1 MAAVVGGL
9 SLAAASLSSG
19 LAAGEITTALKV
31 HKESFQQDKRFFY
44 AAYTEA
50 VAHHGEAYAQ
60 AQRLHSQGY
69 ALAEA
74 AYHQADRHH
83 RRSFQQAK
91 LQHKIDRD
99 IAMRAEIREGL
110 RDEFGQKNNR
120 YNALMVCQTVMLTCA
135 FQLSL
140 VDVPATMWAFWLWVY
155 SGMLG
160 SAFGLLSLS
169 LWFNFIVTRRLNQY
183 TAGVMQVEM
192 HLSEDWRRKR
202 GVDDVLDAALLRDY
216 FRKWF
221 GRHCALLATASM
233 HLFTCGVVS
242 LFGAASISLHA
253 RFELRNQVS
262 GASIPFFVVLA
273 ATTAAIFVIETRERR
288 LTKQK
293 LGVYSRPWV
302 GKLTSSLR
310 DQIGDLLRFEEQ
322 REHVGV
328 SEEQEMMQSANE
340 EARSRRHCPEAP
352 AVART
357 AGLTEEAAK
366 TEQLLEKAWR
376 MFQENEQKER
386 DVKQED
392 WERDVWMSDIL
403 TEVQQ
408 LQKGRSAAHDI
419 TGERLETT
427 MGGGS
432 HAPGMKDEAISQS
445 GSEFQSEDG
454 YRMDDQGSVR
464 SYRTQTSEGGRSNI
478 FTPHGNGGGA
488 PGRIRTVSEPQLIEL
503 RRKLGSYFRSTLV
516 HIRNETGT
524 KLHLKARKM
533 RSGAWFAKCAPP
545 TTIQPYTEVQR
556 MLTALAWCAF

>member
-1 MAAVVGGL
+1 MRGRMMRDSDLLTAYMSYAWISTPRIRQLCMLLIQPSQLYGVELPYSRQLSETAVVSRRYLFSVPSAVRRNMAAVVGGL
-9 SLAAASLSSG
+9 SLAAASMSSG

-31 HKESFQQDKRFFY
+31 HKEAFQQDKRFFY

-60 AQRLHSQGY
+60 AQRLHSQSY
-69 ALAEA
+69 ALSDAS
-74 AYHQADRHH
+74 YHQADKHH

-99 IAMRAEIREGL
+99 ISMRAEIREGL

-140 VDVPATMWAFWLWVY
+140 VDVPSTMWAAWLWVY
-155 SGMLG
+155 SGLLG
-160 SAFGLLSLS
+160 TAFGLLSLS

-192 HLSEDWRRKR
+192 HLSEEWRRKR

-221 GRHCALLATASM
+221 GRHCSLLATASM
-233 HLFTCGVVS
+233 HLFSCGVVS

-262 GASIPFFVVLA
+262 GASLPFWTVLGL
-273 ATTAAIFVIETRERR
+273 TTISIFTIEARERR
-288 LTKQK
+288 FTKQK

-322 REHVGV
+322 RGPTAA

-340 EARSRRHCPEAP
+340 QMRSRRLCPEAT
-352 AVART
+352 AVAKT
-357 AGLTEEAAK
+357 AALTENAAK

-386 DVKQED
+386 EFKQED
-392 WERDVWMSDIL
+392 WERDDWMSDIL

-408 LQKGRSAAHDI
+408 LQV
-419 TGERLETT
+419 TNL
-427 MGGGS
+427 
-432 HAPGMKDEAISQS
+432 
-445 GSEFQSEDG
+445 
-454 YRMDDQGSVR
+454 
-464 SYRTQTSEGGRSNI
+464 
-478 FTPHGNGGGA
+478 
-488 PGRIRTVSEPQLIEL
+488 
-503 RRKLGSYFRSTLV
+503 
-516 HIRNETGT
+516 
-524 KLHLKARKM
+524 
-533 RSGAWFAKCAPP
+533 
-545 TTIQPYTEVQR
+545 
-556 MLTALAWCAF
+556 